1 MNVPLDQVIRRV
13 VQDPVFRN
21 AAVDRVQQTAE
32 AAGVAPAD
40 LEAIL
45 AGELLAL
52 YRRDAHPLLI
62 MQLAASLGIDPMVRL
77 TDPNSSTPPES
88 RVSET

>member
-1 MNVPLDQVIRRV
+1 MNVPLDQVIGRV

-21 AAVDRVQQTAE
+21 AAVDRLQQIAE

-45 AGELLAL
+45 AGELLTL
-52 YRRDAHPLLI
+52 YRRGAHPLLI
-62 MQLAASLGIDPMVRL
+62 MQLAASLGIDPMERL
-77 TDPNSSTPPES
+77 SDPSSSTPPDS

>member
-1 MNVPLDQVIRRV
+1 VNVPLDQAIRRV
-13 VQDPVFRN
+13 VKDPVFRN
-21 AAVDRVQQTAE
+21 AAVDRSQQIAE

-52 YRRDAHPLLI
+52 YRRGAHPLLI
-62 MQLAASLGIDPMVRL
+62 MQLAASLGIDPMERL
-77 TDPNSSTPPES
+77 TDPDSSPPPS
-88 RVSET
+88 PG